1 MASDRAFIFHMC
13 VPYDKTFLLVPNF
26 LILWPWPW
34 SLTHFSITLTLAI
47 SFEWQVIRLSY
58 FIYFFLMIRPFYWYQ
73 NVWPCDLDLEV
84 WPTFQ
89 KL

>member
-1 MASDRAFIFHMC
+1 L
-13 VPYDKTFLLVPNF
+13 TNF
-26 LILWPWPW
+26 LKTW
-34 SLTHFSITLTLAI
+34 TLAI

-58 FIYFFLMIRPFYWYQ
+58 FIYVFLMTRPFYWYQ
-73 NVWPCDLDLEV
+73 HFWPCDLDLKV